1 MQVAFNLFYRGVGI
15 RRPQQL
21 LSPIAIAESSLTLPR
36 NSILHYTER
45 DANQTKLTDQM
56 TIFGPY
62 QKRIVV
68 DHIAELID
76 PVTKPSRNSTQI
88 QVLARD
94 FHQKN
99 KKFRYGIDSHKTTN
113 DPTTLVVFNY
123 SFLDD
128 LYRYVKMPMTDYWRW
143 LNVQK
148 TMWATIEE
156 VCKVSDREH
165 FVMVDLPLILPSF
178 TSLNRFAGQTDLQF
192 YKNFD
197 TPEKLFVMEIWKWLS
212 EENKN
217 NSVLAKISDNNLFKV
232 NFIFRDHG
240 KLSVLNLGYLQAWLS
255 NSTVVNKDA
264 GSLKLNNLQLQKF
277 FLKFSIQMKML
288 SETPEEE
295 PPTESPIE
303 QEETAEDDE
312 DRPTPNSVFYAGFA
326 NPAYGNKPLKPTS
339 GVQTPAQTPQEPEEE
354 PEQLFNLQDELANI
368 DEDLKTLDLMEKKSK
383 MTDIVSVRADDSVKG
398 EVVVPEG
405 MVVRDTLEEEVYKPR
420 DFEEALIAQ
429 IDDLAE
435 YGLMS
440 AAEYRAT
447 IKQIQT
453 LKQLPD
459 PYGIETT
466 IGEACVV
473 KPEDLALTEQD
484 KQLKGNDVIMDPSMI
499 SSVIKSYDKKY
510 AATVLP
516 KDVLR
521 CVVSTQKAGF
531 VILSHTVE
539 TESSITGEYE
549 YHVIKVK
556 PIDGAASTLRF
567 KLPKVNDEGI
577 FEAGNTKYVMRK
589 QRTDLPIRKIKP
601 TVVGLSS
608 YYGKTF
614 VSRSTKKA
622 NDPISWIARQVIVRG
637 MSGESDT
644 ITSVSPADVYD
655 NQFKAPHI
663 YSALSGHFKAF
674 TCKDIKFVF
683 DHRERHLLY
692 SSIGLSDASAQKAQ
706 MQSSEKNGMVT
717 VGVTA
722 DNKLVFVDTKGN
734 FHVSENNQLKLLG
747 TIYTL
752 TDTKEAD
759 APINFAELK
768 VFSKTIPIGVVLAYL
783 LGFDNLLKFLRV
795 EYRTVEPR
803 KVKNLR
809 DDEWVLA
816 FKDIQYIFSRRDEKA
831 TLILAGFLQFEK
843 SIKNYFQEA
852 FNNKNVYLNIL
863 DSQSISVVYLRELE
877 LMDQLFVD
885 PITAEILEYMKE
897 PQTFRGL
904 VVRSAEMLMDHN
916 HKNQTDLTEMRI
928 RGYERFAGAVYKEM
942 VVSIR
947 SYKARNIRGKSQMEM
962 NPYAVWRNVMDDQS
976 KKMVEEINPIQNVK
990 EKESVTFAGEGGRSK
1005 DSMNK
1010 ASRVYDETDMGTIS
1024 EATVDSSD
1032 VGINTYL
1039 SANPNLIN
1047 LRGVTKPI
1055 ESETNNY
1062 SSLIST
1068 SALLS
1073 PGAMNDDIKRVGF
1086 ISIQHGHTV
1095 ATDGYHQ
1102 AYVRTGYETLLAQR
1116 TGEMFAYS
1124 ATDNGKV
1131 ISKNEHG
1138 ILVEY
1143 VTGEKRGVN
1152 IGRRFGKAEGSVY
1165 PHTIVSP
1172 MEVGQTFEKGDVIAY
1187 NTGFFEPDMLDPK
1200 RVVWKTSMSVKTAL
1214 YESSQTHEDSCSVSK
1229 KTSERMSAKT
1239 TKVKSM
1245 LVDFNQQIHRMVAV
1259 GTQVEPETVLCILED
1274 EATAGTD
1281 MFDEETLDTLKRLSN
1296 KAPKS
1301 KYKGVVE
1308 RIEVYYHGE
1317 KEDMSPSLRKLA
1329 NDSDKLFG
1337 EISKSVGKKAVT
1349 GSVDSEYRV
1358 EGTPLGIDQAEIKI
1372 YITVTNRALTGD
1384 KGVFGNQMKSVIGEV
1399 IDYPMTTESG
1409 EDIEAVFGY
1418 KGIFKRIVHSPAIIG
1433 TTTTLL
1439 KVLAKRAV
1447 SVYRGK

>member
-1 MQVAFNLFYRGVGI
+1 MQVAFNLFYRGIGV

-21 LSPIAIAESSLTLPR
+21 LSPITIGESSLVLPR
-36 NSILHYTER
+36 DSILHYTER

-56 TIFGPY
+56 AIFGPY
-62 QKRIVV
+62 QKRTVV
-68 DHIAELID
+68 DHIAELVD
-76 PVTKPSRNSTQI
+76 PVMRPSRNSTQI

-99 KKFRYGIDSHKTTN
+99 KRFKYGINSHKTVN
-113 DPTTLVVFNY
+113 DPSTLVVFNY

-128 LYRYVKMPMTDYWRW
+128 LYRYVKTPMTDYWRW

-156 VCKVSDREH
+156 VCKISGREH
-165 FVMVDLPLILPSF
+165 FVPIDLPLILPSF
-178 TSLNRFAGQTDLQF
+178 TSLNRFAGQADLQF
-192 YKNFD
+192 YKNFE

-212 EENKN
+212 EEHKN
-217 NSVLAKISDNNLFKV
+217 SSVLSKISDDNLFKV

-240 KLSVLNLGYLQAWLS
+240 KLSVLNLGYLRAWLAD
-255 NSTVVNKDA
+255 STIVNKDA
-264 GSLKLNNLQLQKF
+264 GSLKLNNVQLQKF

-288 SETPEEE
+288 SETTEEDTPTEAPEEPKE
-295 PPTESPIE
+295 LP
-303 QEETAEDDE
+303 EDDDDE
-312 DRPTPNSVFYAGFA
+312 PIGGMTFYAGFVD
-326 NPAYGNKPLKPTS
+326 PAYGNKPPKLTDGLKAP
-339 GVQTPAQTPQEPEEE
+339 VVAPKDPEEE
-354 PEQLFNLQDELANI
+354 PEQIFNLQDELANI

-383 MTDIVSVRADDSVKG
+383 MTDIVTVRADDSVKDS
-398 EVVVPEG
+398 VVVPEG
-405 MVVRDTLEEEVYKPR
+405 MDVKDTLEEEVYKPQ
-420 DFEEALIAQ
+420 DFEEALMAQ

-440 AAEYRAT
+440 AAEYRT
-447 IKQIQT
+447 TVKQIQT
-453 LKQLPD
+453 LKQMPD

-473 KPEDLALTEQD
+473 KPEDLVLTEQD
-484 KQLKGNDVIMDPSMI
+484 KELKGNDVIMDASMTN
-499 SSVIKSYDKKY
+499 SVIKSYDKKY
-510 AATVLP
+510 VANVLP

-521 CVVSTQKAGF
+521 CVVATQKAGF

-556 PIDGAASTLRF
+556 PVDGVASTLRF

-622 NDPISWIARQVIVRG
+622 NDPISWIAKQIIISG
-637 MSGESDT
+637 MSGESD
-644 ITSVSPADVYD
+644 IVTSVSPADVYD

-663 YSALSGHFKAF
+663 YSALSEHFKAF
-674 TCKDIKFVF
+674 TCKGIKFIF

-692 SSIGLSDASAQKAQ
+692 SSVGLTEASAQKAQ
-706 MQSSEKNGMVT
+706 MQSAEKNGMVT
-717 VGVTA
+717 VGLTA
-722 DNKLVFVDTKGN
+722 DNHLVFVDAKSN
-734 FHVSENNQLKLLG
+734 FHVSQNNQLKPLG
-747 TIYTL
+747 TIYEL
-752 TDTKEAD
+752 TNTKEAD

-904 VVRSAEMLMDHN
+904 IVRSAEMLLDHS
-916 HKNQTDLTEMRI
+916 HKNQTDMTEMRI

-942 VVSIR
+942 VVSVR
-947 SYKARNIRGKSQMEM
+947 AYKARNIRGKSQMEM

-1055 ESETNNY
+1055 EASTDNY

-1073 PGAMNDDIKRVGF
+1073 PGAMNDD
-1086 ISIQHGHTV
+1086 
-1095 ATDGYHQ
+1095 
-1102 AYVRTGYETLLAQR
+1102 
-1116 TGEMFAYS
+1116 
-1124 ATDNGKV
+1124 
-1131 ISKNEHG
+1131 
-1138 ILVEY
+1138 
-1143 VTGEKRGVN
+1143 
-1152 IGRRFGKAEGSVY
+1152 
-1165 PHTIVSP
+1165 
-1172 MEVGQTFEKGDVIAY
+1172 
-1187 NTGFFEPDMLDPK
+1187 
-1200 RVVWKTSMSVKTAL
+1200 
-1214 YESSQTHEDSCSVSK
+1214 
-1229 KTSERMSAKT
+1229 
-1239 TKVKSM
+1239 
-1245 LVDFNQQIHRMVAV
+1245 
-1259 GTQVEPETVLCILED
+1259 
-1274 EATAGTD
+1274 
-1281 MFDEETLDTLKRLSN
+1281 
-1296 KAPKS
+1296 
-1301 KYKGVVE
+1301 
-1308 RIEVYYHGE
+1308 
-1317 KEDMSPSLRKLA
+1317 
-1329 NDSDKLFG
+1329 
-1337 EISKSVGKKAVT
+1337 
-1349 GSVDSEYRV
+1349 
-1358 EGTPLGIDQAEIKI
+1358 
-1372 YITVTNRALTGD
+1372 
-1384 KGVFGNQMKSVIGEV
+1384 
-1399 IDYPMTTESG
+1399 
-1409 EDIEAVFGY
+1409 
-1418 KGIFKRIVHSPAIIG
+1418 
-1433 TTTTLL
+1433 
-1439 KVLAKRAV
+1439 
-1447 SVYRGK
+1447 